1 MSADDKIRVEL
12 HERVALIRIN
22 APATRNSL
30 TPEMGMELRE
40 QISNLQ
46 NTVRAIVL
54 TGSEKAF
61 CSGAALSEGKIN
73 TTGADAGNRLES
85 HYNPLML
92 TIRGL
97 NVPFITAVCGAA
109 AGIGA
114 SLALIGDLIIAGRS
128 AYFLQAFG
136 KIGLIPDG
144 GSAWLLARAAGRV
157 RAMEL
162 MLLAEKLPATQA
174 HEWGLVTRVV
184 DDAAVETE
192 ALALAQR
199 LAQGPRL
206 ALARTRQLA
215 WSAAEQGFAEELVL
229 ERHLQRECGHHP
241 DFAEGIK
248 AFLEKRP
255 TQFAP

>member
-1 MSADDKIRVEL
+1 MSADDKVLVEI
-12 HERVALIRIN
+12 HDRVAVIRLN

-30 TPEMGMELRE
+30 TPEMGQELRE

-54 TGSEKAF
+54 TGSDKAF

-73 TTGADAGNRLES
+73 ASGSDAGNRLES

-97 NVPFITAVCGAA
+97 NIPFITAVRGAA

-114 SLALIGDLIIAGRS
+114 SLALVGDLIIAGRS

-162 MLLAEKLPATQA
+162 MLLAEKLPAQQA
-174 HEWGLVTRVV
+174 YEWGMVTRVV
-184 DDAAVETE
+184 DDADVEAE
-192 ALALAQR
+192 AMALANR

-206 ALARTRQLA
+206 SLARTRQLA

-229 ERHLQRECGHHP
+229 ERHMQRECGLHP
-241 DFAEGIK
+241 DFAEGIR

-255 TQFAP
+255 TRFAP